1 MGFELGLG
9 FVVAIVTFSALPD
22 SNSFSITLWLR
33 LGCQRVFLSVISLL
47 VDCNLYSISVSE
59 KGSCF

>member
-22 SNSFSITLWLR
+22 SNSFSITLWSR

-47 VDCNLYSISVSE
+47 VDCNLYSTTN
-59 KGSCF
+59 